1 MKWFI
6 IVMVLGLA
14 NQIVLIQNSVYA
26 IDEIKHYDWLKIVLV
41 VGLANQN
48 ALTQNSVPTLL

>member
-1 MKWFI
+1 
-6 IVMVLGLA
+6 MVLGLA
-14 NQIVLIQNSVYA
+14 NQSVLIQHSVSA
-26 IDEIKHYDWLKIVLV
+26 LAEIKHYDWLKIVLV